1 MISMVGS
8 LYAYTLWSVQSL
20 SYKFINIPG
29 KAQFREGAEPP
40 YKTISLFFFQREK
53 EEALNEMDAIRDRLE
68 ITQVSISRNFFFFVT
83 GGETIS

>member
-1 MISMVGS
+1 MLAHSTSI
-8 LYAYTLWSVQSL
+8 LRYLWSFGPYPINSL
-20 SYKFINIPG
+20 IKLERLSSG
-29 KAQFREGAEPP
+29 KEQHHPIKP
-40 YKTISLFFFQREK
+40 YLCFFQREK